1 MQAENFINM
10 KKLFLSLIVAAVG
23 ALGMYAQ
30 DDLVAT
36 LSHGSELS
44 TFSGADALAQ
54 AYEAATDGDVI
65 TLSPGV
71 FNAVNIEKAITV
83 RGAGYKPMASNG
95 YVSTQLVG
103 DIRINNV
110 PTESTSVLTFEGIHF
125 IGSMMLFGNNFAP
138 IRFVKSRF
146 EESVMGLGINM
157 SAYSCIFAVSLNASC
172 HYNDNR
178 STTIK
183 CFNCVIV
190 KASSS
195 GICNNGL
202 YFGKIVATNCLVGIY
217 AAHWVDDSEFSNC
230 IIISSNG
237 SDNSPLR
244 ETCSAHNCLGINSNG
259 TPNLF
264 ENLIDSSNVMAEG
277 SGEAAF
283 TPIFKTLKTLYPNP
297 DHTPAYTETF
307 ELTEEAAATYLGY
320 DGTQVGVYGGNMPFN
335 ANPTSPQVTK
345 FSVNSTTENG
355 QLKVKINVE

>member
-1 MQAENFINM
+1 M

-54 AYEAATDGDVI
+54 AYEAAADGDVI

-71 FNAVNIEKAITV
+71 FNAVSIEKAITV

-95 YVSTQLVG
+95 YISTQLLG
-103 DIRINNV
+103 NIRINNV

-146 EESVMGLGINM
+146 EESVMGLGVSM
-157 SAYSCIFAVSLNASC
+157 SAYSCIFAYSLTAKY
-172 HYNDNR
+172 HYNDFRN
-178 STTIK
+178 TTIK
-183 CFNCVIV
+183 CFNSVIV
-190 KASSS
+190 SASSEGYS
-195 GICNNGL
+195 GSNYGSCI
-202 YFGKIVATNCLVGIY
+202 GKIVATNCLVNPYGSNI
-217 AAHWVDDSEFSNC
+217 HNSVFSNC
-230 IIISSNG
+230 IIISPNNSSNL
-237 SDNSPLR
+237 PLP
-244 ETCSAHNCLGINSNG
+244 ETCSAHNCLGINYQG

-264 ENLIDSSNVMAEG
+264 ENLIDASNVMAEG
-277 SGEAAF
+277 TGVDAF
-283 TPIFKTLKTLYPNP
+283 TSVFKTLKKLYSK
-297 DHTPAYTETF
+297 PAYTETF
-307 ELTEEAAATYLGY
+307 ELTEEAAAQYLGN
-320 DGTQVGVYGGNMPFN
+320 DGTQVGIYGGTNPFN
-335 ANPTSPQVTK
+335 PTPASPQVTK